1 MDKYTPVII
10 LDKQQLYDILTKYI
24 EKYNSGLNSMED
36 TLEYVDTVFEMNN

>member
-1 MDKYTPVII
+1 MNIYTPVII

-36 TLEYVDTVFEMNN
+36 ILEYVDTVFEMNN